1 MFENNNN
8 FENMLENMPIENLEN
23 LLFNTSILEEWEL
36 LELLETG
43 KLATA

>member
-1 MFENNNN
+1 MFENNN
-8 FENMLENMPIENLEN
+8 FENVLENMPIENLEN

>member
-1 MFENNNN
+1 MFENNN

>member
-1 MFENNNN
+1 MFENTNI
-8 FENMLENMPIENLEN
+8 EKMLENMPIENIDN